1 MWRLKSLPTVGT
13 SDSQKPWTIQMMV
26 RVVLLRSGHRPY
38 PCTARLGRVDHF
50 AGNSFVVLWAEY
62 GSPATTALGKMKKT
76 RAHIH
81 TAVVIDH
88 PMELEHASATAGD
101 ASSDIR

>member
-1 MWRLKSLPTVGT
+1 
-13 SDSQKPWTIQMMV
+13 MMV
-26 RVVLLRSGHRPY
+26 RVVLLRSRHRPY

-50 AGNSFVVLWAEY
+50 AGNSFVVLRTES
-62 GSPATTALGKMKKT
+62 GSLATTALSKMKKA

-81 TAVVIDH
+81 TAVAIDH
-88 PMELEHASATAGD
+88 PMELEYASAIAGD